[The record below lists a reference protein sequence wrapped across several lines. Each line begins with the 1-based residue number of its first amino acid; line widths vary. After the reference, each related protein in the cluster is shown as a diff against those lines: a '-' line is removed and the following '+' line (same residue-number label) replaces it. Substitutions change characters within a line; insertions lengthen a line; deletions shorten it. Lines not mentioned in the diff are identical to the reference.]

1 MEKGKNMSDRLR
13 HGARAALPL
22 FLLLGALSSAWAQT
36 APDTVT
42 LAQAIQAA
50 LQAGPDAKLAG
61 LSLESARVQY
71 DQAVARSGPTLDG
84 SANSGVS
91 DRFGPEPLSNSLGA
105 GLSFSLPQTMTG
117 ANLSASYSIAESSLG
132 LSLSVNQTIWDGY
145 GSPIDGGKNA
155 ASMKQSGIS
164 LQLKELSAESS
175 RQAVVSKI
183 KQAYYA
189 LLSAQHAV
197 TARREALSQQ
207 QAQYARTKALAD
219 NQLATSLELRQAA
232 INVRSA
238 ELDVA
243 SAEASLAAGRRSLS
257 LAAGWPGDRE
267 YVVAEAP
274 DPTAPVL
281 DVAALV
287 AIAMEKRIDV
297 RQQKL
302 NEESAAIT
310 LALRKA
316 AKSPTVSAS
325 GGISMNQNWGAVPP
339 QDPFGGSWNL
349 GVSAKIPI
357 VDSGL
362 AAAQVRETDLSDETS
377 RVQAAELAETITTE
391 VTAAVTDL
399 KDLLARADLSA
410 ERREVAAAQRDLAQ
424 ARLDQGVG
432 STLDVLA
439 ALVSLTNADVGLS
452 KAKSDVQLGILR
464 LQDAIGTIEE

>member
-1 MEKGKNMSDRLR
+1 M
-13 HGARAALPL
+13 
-22 FLLLGALSSAWAQT
+22 
-36 APDTVT
+36 
-42 LAQAIQAA
+42 
-50 LQAGPDAKLAG
+50 
-61 LSLESARVQY
+61 
-71 DQAVARSGPTLDG
+71 
-84 SANSGVS
+84 
-91 DRFGPEPLSNSLGA
+91 
-105 GLSFSLPQTMTG
+105 
-117 ANLSASYSIAESSLG
+117 
-132 LSLSVNQTIWDGY
+132 
-145 GSPIDGGKNA
+145 
-155 ASMKQSGIS
+155 
-164 LQLKELSAESS
+164 KELSAESS

-243 SAEASLAAGRRSLS
+243 AAETALAANRRSLS
-257 LAAGWPGDRE
+257 LSAGWPGDRA

-274 DPTAPVL
+274 DPIAPAL
-281 DVAALV
+281 DIPALV
-287 AIAMEKRIDV
+287 GTAMEKRVDV

-302 NEESAAIT
+302 NEETAAIT

-325 GGISMNQNWGAVPP
+325 GSISL
-339 QDPFGGSWNL
+339 DTWNL
-349 GVSAKIPI
+349 GLSAKIPI

-362 AAAQVRETDLSDETS
+362 AAAQVRETEIANETS
-377 RVQAAELAETITTE
+377 RVQAAALAETITTE

-399 KDLLARADLSA
+399 TDLLARAELA
-410 ERREVAAAQRDLAQ
+410 VERRVVAAAQHDLAQ

-439 ALVSLTNADVGLS
+439 ALVSFTNADVSLS
-452 KAKSDVQLGILR
+452 RARSDVQLGILR